1 MIIDETTVVS
11 MNLWKWIVSIYLC
24 EYKRE
29 TSRPSVVNYN
39 LYLPAG
45 ETWLMLCEQWYFL
58 ILASFWWSLPYCGE
72 PRTATFIFISSK
84 PTYVLPM
91 YRHLEVWKHDNG
103 SDDKIKQSETVL
115 SLETEYH
122 TVNSLFCESTI
133 LRFHCFCINL
143 QEYKMASTNDLF

>member
-1 MIIDETTVVS
+1 MTDVMRAVILSNFGKFLVIFAV
-11 MNLWKWIVSIYLC
+11 LW
-24 EYKRE
+24 
-29 TSRPSVVNYN
+29 
-39 LYLPAG
+39 
-45 ETWLMLCEQWYFL
+45 
-58 ILASFWWSLPYCGE
+58 E

-103 SDDKIKQSETVL
+103 SDDKIKPSETVL